1 MIKLL
6 LLALFFFLGYS
17 FFQLF
22 LPSRRR
28 PPGDRDFSSR
38 HTKGETMVE
47 DPQCGK
53 YLPVSE
59 AISARVG
66 GQQHYFCSHKCRKEY
81 ANKS

>member
-6 LLALFFFLGYS
+6 LLALLFFLGYS
-17 FFQLF
+17 FFQLLF
-22 LPSRRR
+22 PARRQR
-28 PPGDRDFSSR
+28 PKDRNFST
-38 HTKGETMVE
+38 HHPQGETMVE

-66 GQQHYFCSHKCRKEY
+66 GQQFYFCSHKCRKEY
-81 ANKS
+81 THKS